1 MTRVMVSPFTLHSSP
16 FTLKV
21 SSLGSFGLAPPLA
34 KTFLALLLLLLE
46 TYTEAYAEVA
56 GTGGDVAALS

>member
-1 MTRVMVSPFTLHSSP
+1 MVSPFTLHSSP

-46 TYTEAYAEVA
+46 TYTEAY
-56 GTGGDVAALS
+56 VAAAAARGEVVALS